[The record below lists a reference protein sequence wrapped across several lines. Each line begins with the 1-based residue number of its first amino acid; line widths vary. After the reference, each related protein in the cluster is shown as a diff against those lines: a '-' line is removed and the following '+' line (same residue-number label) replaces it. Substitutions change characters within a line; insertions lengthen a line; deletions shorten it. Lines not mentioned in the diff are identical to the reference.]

1 MLSES
6 IVTQTVLLA
15 KCKKAAFSEFYLE
28 ELQAFIAIH
37 IVMGLLKLPQIK
49 DLLVLS
55 QSIGFHS
62 NAYTDFSKFLHVVD
76 STQQKKSNE
85 PGYDPLFKVH
95 PLIDHFLQ
103 CFRNTINP
111 PVNFQ

>member
-1 MLSES
+1 MEVFNLLVTVMLLES

-15 KCKKAAFSEFYLE
+15 KCKKAAFSELYLE

-37 IVMGLLKLPQIK
+37 IVMGLLKSQIK

-62 NAYTDFSKFLHVVD
+62 NA
-76 STQQKKSNE
+76 
-85 PGYDPLFKVH
+85 
-95 PLIDHFLQ
+95 
-103 CFRNTINP
+103 
-111 PVNFQ
+111 